1 MAKAFTTL
9 TGVAAPLLEDDI
21 DTDIIFPARFLLIM
35 EKAGLGKY
43 LFNDRRFDADGAEI
57 ADFVLNRPQFRS
69 ASILIA
75 GDNFGCGSSR
85 EHAVWTLED
94 YGIRCVIAAGFG
106 EIFAA
111 NCIRSGLLPARVTR
125 AEAERLAAAAAAGPI
140 TVSLETRTI
149 TTADGAT
156 VSFDIDP
163 SSREALLHGWDDI
176 DQILAQDGAAIEDY
190 ERKRAKDTPWLYEDL

>member
-176 DQILAQDGAAIEDY
+176 DQILAQDSAAIEDY

>member
-35 EKAGLGKY
+35 EKAGLGRY

-149 TTADGAT
+149 TTADGST
-156 VSFDIDP
+156 VTFDIDP

-176 DQILAQDGAAIEDY
+176 DQILAQDSAAIEDY